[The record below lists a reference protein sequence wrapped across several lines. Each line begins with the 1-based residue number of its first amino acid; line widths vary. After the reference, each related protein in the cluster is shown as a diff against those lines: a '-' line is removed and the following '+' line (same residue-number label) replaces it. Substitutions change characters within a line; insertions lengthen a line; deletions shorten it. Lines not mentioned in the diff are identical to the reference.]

1 MSNDMMEALVNKVI
15 KINRG
20 GPESLTGKLLETG
33 NDFLILLSQDDGVTY
48 MKNQHIKS
56 ISENSKDS
64 QKFNSYLLETL
75 DYKTAYN
82 FSDLMDN
89 LRYQWVKINRGGPE
103 KVEGV
108 LYDVSDD
115 FVTVI
120 KNEEIVR
127 VSMYHIRSISYG
139 LKAEKNQVESNN

>member
-1 MSNDMMEALVNKVI
+1 MMEALVNKVI

-20 GPESLTGKLLETG
+20 GPESITGKLLATG
-33 NDFLILLSQDDGVTY
+33 NDYLILLSQDDGVIY
-48 MKNQHIKS
+48 VRNQHIKS

-64 QKFNSYLLETL
+64 QKFNSYMLDTL
-75 DYKTAYN
+75 DYKSSYF
-82 FSDLMDN
+82 FSDLVYD

-108 LYDVSDD
+108 LYDISDD

-127 VSMYHIRSISYG
+127 MSMYHIRSISYG
-139 LKAEKNQVESNN
+139 VKAEKIQNEIKN